1 MNSFSSFQF
10 LTSLQKTLSE
20 KNLST
25 PTEIQT
31 KTIPLLMEGRSVVG
45 VAQTGSG
52 KTIAYALP
60 LLHKLKTLEN
70 EGEAISTE
78 SQPRAIVMVP
88 SRDLGEQVAKVFK
101 TFTHDT
107 RLRVRSIL
115 GGTSFEMARK
125 NILGNFEI
133 LIATPGR
140 LVQMLDRKL
149 ISLDDVR
156 ILVFDEVDQMLD
168 PGFLPD
174 ANLIV
179 ANSPDEKQLALF
191 SATVSPAVEE
201 MMETLFSEAEVIRS
215 EKAGQTVST
224 LKTRN
229 LIVPDGKRLP
239 LLEKVFTEKSDGG
252 TLIFTNTREQCDKLA
267 AELTKLGYVGAIYRG
282 EMDQVERRTNLKKF
296 RSGEIDILISTDLAS
311 RGLDVENI
319 GRVINYHLPQQ
330 MDNYLHRAGRT
341 ARAGREGLVINFVTE
356 RDQRLMEKLGYSNLK
371 FPTFSKA
378 QSQKDQ
384 KSQKNPKAPAKKTFS
399 QNKKVQKNAKRK

>member
-1 MNSFSSFQF
+1 MSSFSNFQF
-10 LTSLQKTLSE
+10 LTSLQKTLAE

-60 LLHKLKTLEN
+60 LLHKLKALEN
-70 EGEAISTE
+70 DGEAISVE

-179 ANSPDEKQLALF
+179 ANSPTDKQLALF

-229 LIVPDGKRLP
+229 VIVPDGKRMP
-239 LLEKVFTEKSDGG
+239 LLEKVFTEKTDGG

-267 AELTKLGYVGAIYRG
+267 AELTKLGYVCAIYRG

-319 GRVINYHLPQQ
+319 GRVINFHLPQQ

-378 QSQKDQ
+378 QTQKNQKDQ
-384 KSQKNPKAPAKKTFS
+384 KSPKAPAKKVFFK
-399 QNKKVQKNAKRK
+399 NKKVQKKTKRK